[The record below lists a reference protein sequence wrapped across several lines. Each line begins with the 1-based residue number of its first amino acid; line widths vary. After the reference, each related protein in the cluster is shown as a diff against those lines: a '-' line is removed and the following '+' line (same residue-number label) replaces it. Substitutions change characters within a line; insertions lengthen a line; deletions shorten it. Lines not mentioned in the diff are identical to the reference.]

1 MQSKALFV
9 VVLLA
14 LAGISARVGAGGN
27 HQDYINFKGANGS
40 PMSVERVGNGFL
52 LAQAGLFFTVH
63 EVPFI
68 DYIGA
73 DGKEWVARWDL
84 GDGMKIMERGST
96 KGWQSSDSFRFVDW
110 DGKVW
115 QAARVGDEFVLK
127 PQFTIAS
134 EVHAACVEVIA
145 GDHSH
150 YLSCCAPNGLQRQV
164 GPPDKV
170 VSYVTEFGF
179 LSWNSSPRMAT
190 WKGDHFLIRATGTEP
205 AEAVSLQFLDWDG
218 KRQTASWDGAA
229 KQFVVSSP

>member
-1 MQSKALFV
+1 
-9 VVLLA
+9 
-14 LAGISARVGAGGN
+14 
-27 HQDYINFKGANGS
+27 
-40 PMSVERVGNGFL
+40 
-52 LAQAGLFFTVH
+52 
-63 EVPFI
+63 
-68 DYIGA
+68 
-73 DGKEWVARWDL
+73 
-84 GDGMKIMERGST
+84 MKIMERGST

-150 YLSCCAPNGLQRQV
+150 YLSCCAPNGLQRHV
-164 GPPDKV
+164 GRPDKV

-179 LSWNSSPRMAT
+179 LSWNGSPRMAT

-205 AEAVSLQFLDWDG
+205 AEAISLQFLDWDG